1 MQTRTE
7 IAASRRGHWKSW
19 LLCPLVALAAY
30 SGTGERATA
39 AATMELAAA
48 ASTAPGRTTYSVIN
62 LSPLDIFSTADIN
75 AKGQVAFDVF
85 RQVGVGIGKF
95 YDGKTVLDTGLIFV
109 SALNDRGQVVGS
121 ANVPETGALHAYLW
135 SKSTGVVDLRTLGP
149 PPGES
154 AARDINNKGQ
164 VVGISGVDVGPG
176 HAVLWIPG
184 VRILDLGTLG
194 GLFSEATAINDAG
207 QVTGVSQTA
216 GSSTEAFIWTKA
228 NGMRGI
234 GTLGG
239 GSSRGTDINAG
250 GEIAGASTDAAGTG
264 KPFFWSPQQGM
275 IGIGEGGFANDLN
288 DKGMVVG
295 VETISGQDRAFA
307 WTRGTGVIYLGT
319 FGGASSVAVRV
330 NNRGHVVGS
339 AQAPDGA
346 RAFVWS
352 RADGLVDLNTRIP
365 DAPAGLVLTFAR
377 AISDNGA
384 IVASSN
390 AGLVLLVPR
399 PFAHA
404 APVVGPVNVTGTS
417 RINATQSFS
426 ASFKDADLRDTHK
439 ATWSWG
445 DGSKDA
451 GTVSERNGTGSVSSQ
466 HTYRA
471 PGIYTVRLTV
481 TDSSGT
487 SATVQ
492 RTVVVCSG
500 SLSPT

>member
-1 MQTRTE
+1 
-7 IAASRRGHWKSW
+7 
-19 LLCPLVALAAY
+19 
-30 SGTGERATA
+30 
-39 AATMELAAA
+39 MELAAA

-85 RQVGVGIGKF
+85 RQAGVGIGKF

-121 ANVPETGALHAYLW
+121 ANVPETGALH
-135 SKSTGVVDLRTLGP
+135 D
-149 PPGES
+149 
-154 AARDINNKGQ
+154 
-164 VVGISGVDVGPG
+164 
-176 HAVLWIPG
+176 
-184 VRILDLGTLG
+184 
-194 GLFSEATAINDAG
+194 
-207 QVTGVSQTA
+207 
-216 GSSTEAFIWTKA
+216 
-228 NGMRGI
+228 
-234 GTLGG
+234 
-239 GSSRGTDINAG
+239 
-250 GEIAGASTDAAGTG
+250 
-264 KPFFWSPQQGM
+264 
-275 IGIGEGGFANDLN
+275 IGEGGFANDLN

-365 DAPAGLVLTFAR
+365 DAPAGLLLTFAR

-404 APVVGPVNVTGTS
+404 APVVGPVNVTGMS

-426 ASFKDADLRDTHK
+426 AIFKDADLRDTHK

-451 GTVSERNGTGSVSSQ
+451 GTVSEGNGIGSVSSQ